1 MFEDFEVVSCYTR
14 ANAIADGVLIDVT
27 ERACQVGFKLPT
39 VVTATVWS
47 SIIEMGN
54 AEIESL
60 RLTAFLA
67 RCCSEAI
74 YSSKQRPNA
83 RRVNFSYGD
92 ENLPVSSMHNVII
105 DIGPGDNAEPVLT
118 IMFPCDD

>member
-47 SIIEMGN
+47 SIIGMAN
-54 AEIESL
+54 AEIE
-60 RLTAFLA
+60 
-67 RCCSEAI
+67 
-74 YSSKQRPNA
+74 
-83 RRVNFSYGD
+83 
-92 ENLPVSSMHNVII
+92 
-105 DIGPGDNAEPVLT
+105 
-118 IMFPCDD
+118 

>member
-47 SIIEMGN
+47 SIIGMGN
-54 AEIESL
+54 ADIESL

-67 RCCSEAI
+67 RCCREAI

-92 ENLPVSSMHNVII
+92 EKSPVSRVHNVII